1 MKKREVGGYSKSE
14 KRELEKEGGD
24 GKGRG
29 NGSGYLQVLVGFLC
43 LCDGPLG
50 AEFVIPRIGQVLG
63 SCLQG

>member
-1 MKKREVGGYSKSE
+1 M
-14 KRELEKEGGD
+14 GGD

-43 LCDGPLG
+43 LCAGPLG
-50 AEFVIPRIGQVLG
+50 AGFVIPRIGQVLG